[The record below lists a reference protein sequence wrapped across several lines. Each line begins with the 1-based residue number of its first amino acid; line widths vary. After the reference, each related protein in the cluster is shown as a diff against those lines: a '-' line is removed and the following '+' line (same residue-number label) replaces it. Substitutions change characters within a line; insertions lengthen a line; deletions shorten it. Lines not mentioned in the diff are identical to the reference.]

1 MKFTLSWLKQ
11 HLETNSDI
19 ETILKKLTNIGLE
32 VESSYNPSEALNGFI
47 AAKIISTKPH
57 PDADRLQLCLIDTGT
72 EEIEI
77 VCGAKNAK
85 EGLTT
90 IYAPVGST
98 IPSSGMKLKKA
109 KIRGIESSGMLC
121 SEKELNLGDD
131 SEGITELSDQISP
144 GTSIS
149 KALDINDTYVEIA
162 ITPNRPDCL
171 GIRGIAR
178 DLAAAGLGELIKE
191 KQIKISTSKENLPVF
206 IDAENN
212 FEGCTIFAGRLIK
225 NITNNQSPDWL
236 VKRLES
242 IGIKSINCLVD
253 ITNFINFDRGRPLH
267 VYDAN
272 KINNKIGARDAK
284 VGEKILALDGK
295 DYELKPGMCV
305 IADNEKVLG
314 IGGIMGGNE
323 SGSTIETN
331 DVFIESAY
339 FDPIKTALSG
349 RALNIISDSR
359 YRFERGVD
367 PEYVIEGLNLATQMI
382 LDLCG
387 GEAGEISLVDN
398 LKFQPKK
405 IKFDPKLV
413 NKLTGIEIPNDK
425 IVKILESLGFD
436 ISNSWNVV
444 VPSWRPDIYGEA
456 DLVEEI
462 VRIFGLDNIESEPL
476 LNLDQPTKPILT
488 KKQKQIK
495 MIKRSIASKGLM
507 ETISYSFINNKES
520 LNFGGGSS
528 SLKIVNPISD
538 ELSEMRPTPLASLV
552 SIADENF
559 KKGYTDI
566 GIFEV
571 GPGFLGVEQDEQIT
585 IASGLR
591 IGTHRSEGSG
601 KDWQGFQKVSVFDA
615 KEDVISVLELLNLN
629 LESHK
634 VERTAPDH
642 YHPGRSGQIVTG
654 GGDIL
659 ASFGE
664 LHPKIIKTKDF
675 KVAVAF
681 EIYIDS
687 INKQKIKSNLKI
699 APEISNLQPLKRDF
713 SFVVSSDTEAQKII
727 NAAKQSDQSFI
738 KDVKIFD
745 QFLGE
750 NEKSIAIEVIIQP
763 KEVTLTDEQIESI
776 SKKIIKSVEDKTKGK
791 LRS

>member
-98 IPSSGMKLKKA
+98 IPASGMKLKKA

-413 NKLTGIEIPNDK
+413 KKLTGIEIPNDK
-425 IVKILESLGFD
+425 IIKILESLGFD

-664 LHPKIIKTKDF
+664 LHPKIVKTKDF

-713 SFVVSSDTEAQKII
+713 SFVVSSDTEAQTII

>member
-98 IPSSGMKLKKA
+98 IPASGMKLKKA

-314 IGGIMGGNE
+314 IGGVMGGNE

-413 NKLTGIEIPNDK
+413 KKLTGIEIPNDK
-425 IVKILESLGFD
+425 IIKILESLGFD

-681 EIYIDS
+681 EIYIDA

>member
-98 IPSSGMKLKKA
+98 IPASGMKLKKA

-206 IDAENN
+206 IDTENN

-295 DYELKPGMCV
+295 DYELKPGICV

-520 LNFGGGSS
+520 INFGGGSS

-713 SFVVSSDTEAQKII
+713 SFVVSSDTEAQTII

>member
-72 EEIEI
+72 EKIEI

-98 IPSSGMKLKKA
+98 IPASGMKLKKA

-206 IDAENN
+206 IDTENN

-295 DYELKPGMCV
+295 DYELKPGICV

-713 SFVVSSDTEAQKII
+713 SFVVSSDTEAQTII

>member
-98 IPSSGMKLKKA
+98 IPASGMKLKKA

-131 SEGITELSDQISP
+131 SEGITELSGQISP

-178 DLAAAGLGELIKE
+178 DLAAAGLGKLIKE

-206 IDAENN
+206 IDTENN

-295 DYELKPGMCV
+295 DYELKPGICV

-520 LNFGGGSS
+520 INFGGGSS

-681 EIYIDS
+681 EIYIDA

-713 SFVVSSDTEAQKII
+713 SFVVSSDTEAQTII
-727 NAAKQSDQSFI
+727 NAAKQSDKSFI

>member
-98 IPSSGMKLKKA
+98 IPASGMKLKKA

-191 KQIKISTSKENLPVF
+191 KQIKISASKENLPVF
-206 IDAENN
+206 IDTENN

-225 NITNNQSPDWL
+225 NITNNKSPDWL

-242 IGIKSINCLVD
+242 IGVKSINCLVD

-413 NKLTGIEIPNDK
+413 KKLTGIEIPNDK

-681 EIYIDS
+681 EIYIDA

-713 SFVVSSDTEAQKII
+713 SFVVSSDTEAQTII
-727 NAAKQSDQSFI
+727 NTAKQSDKSFI

>member
-98 IPSSGMKLKKA
+98 IPASGMKLKKA

-206 IDAENN
+206 IDTENN

-339 FDPIKTALSG
+339 FDPVKTALSG

-413 NKLTGIEIPNDK
+413 KKLTGIEIPNDK
-425 IVKILESLGFD
+425 IIKILESLGFD

-476 LNLDQPTKPILT
+476 LNLNQPTKPILT

-520 LNFGGGSS
+520 INFGGGSS

-713 SFVVSSDTEAQKII
+713 SFVVSSDTEAQTII
-727 NAAKQSDQSFI
+727 NTAKQSDKSFI

>member
-98 IPSSGMKLKKA
+98 IPASGMKLKKA

-131 SEGITELSDQISP
+131 SEGITELSGQISP

-191 KQIKISTSKENLPVF
+191 KQIKISASKENLPVF
-206 IDAENN
+206 IDTENN

-225 NITNNQSPDWL
+225 NITNNKSPDWL

-242 IGIKSINCLVD
+242 IGVKSINCLVD

-413 NKLTGIEIPNDK
+413 KKLTGIEIPNDK
-425 IVKILESLGFD
+425 IIKILESLGFD

-681 EIYIDS
+681 EIYIDA

-713 SFVVSSDTEAQKII
+713 SFVVSSDTEAQTII
-727 NAAKQSDQSFI
+727 NTAKQSDKSFI

>member
-98 IPSSGMKLKKA
+98 IPASGMKLKKA

-413 NKLTGIEIPNDK
+413 KKLTGIEIPNDK
-425 IVKILESLGFD
+425 IIKILESLGFD

-664 LHPKIIKTKDF
+664 LHPKIVKTKDF

>member
-149 KALDINDTYVEIA
+149 KALDLNDTYVEIA

-191 KQIKISTSKENLPVF
+191 KQIKISASKENLPVF
-206 IDAENN
+206 IDTENN

-225 NITNNQSPDWL
+225 NITNNKSPDWL

-242 IGIKSINCLVD
+242 IGVKSINCLVD

-314 IGGIMGGNE
+314 IGGVMGGNE

-367 PEYVIEGLNLATQMI
+367 HEYVIEGLNLATQMI

-413 NKLTGIEIPNDK
+413 KKLTGIEIPNDK
-425 IVKILESLGFD
+425 IIKILESLGFD

-520 LNFGGGSS
+520 INFGGGSS

-681 EIYIDS
+681 EIYIDA

-699 APEISNLQPLKRDF
+699 APEISNLQPVKRDF
-713 SFVVSSDTEAQKII
+713 SFVVSSDTEAQTII
-727 NAAKQSDQSFI
+727 NTAKQSDKSFI

-763 KEVTLTDEQIESI
+763 KEVTLTDEKIESI

>member
-98 IPSSGMKLKKA
+98 IPASGMKLKKA

-131 SEGITELSDQISP
+131 SEGITELSGQISP

-713 SFVVSSDTEAQKII
+713 SFVVSSDTEAQTII

>member
-98 IPSSGMKLKKA
+98 IPASGMKLKKA

-131 SEGITELSDQISP
+131 SEGITELSGQISP

-191 KQIKISTSKENLPVF
+191 KQIKISASKENLPVF
-206 IDAENN
+206 IDTENN

-242 IGIKSINCLVD
+242 IGVKSINCLVD

-681 EIYIDS
+681 EIYIDA

-713 SFVVSSDTEAQKII
+713 SFVVSSDTEAQTII
-727 NAAKQSDQSFI
+727 NTAKQSDKSFI

>member
-131 SEGITELSDQISP
+131 SEGITELSGQISP

-413 NKLTGIEIPNDK
+413 KKLTGIEIPNDK
-425 IVKILESLGFD
+425 IIKILESLGFD

-713 SFVVSSDTEAQKII
+713 SFVVSSDTEAQTII
-727 NAAKQSDQSFI
+727 NTAKQSDKSFI

>member
-98 IPSSGMKLKKA
+98 IPASGMKLKKA

-131 SEGITELSDQISP
+131 SEGITELSGQISP

-225 NITNNQSPDWL
+225 NITNNKSPDWL

-242 IGIKSINCLVD
+242 IGVKSINCLVD

-713 SFVVSSDTEAQKII
+713 SFIVSSDTEAQTII
-727 NAAKQSDQSFI
+727 NTAKQSDKSFI

>member
-98 IPSSGMKLKKA
+98 IPASGMKLKKA

-131 SEGITELSDQISP
+131 SEGITELSGQISP

-436 ISNSWNVV
+436 ISSSWNVV

-591 IGTHRSEGSG
+591 IGTHRSESSG

-713 SFVVSSDTEAQKII
+713 SFVVSSDTEAQTII
-727 NAAKQSDQSFI
+727 NTAKQSDKSFI

>member
-98 IPSSGMKLKKA
+98 IPASGMKLKKA

-131 SEGITELSDQISP
+131 SEGITELSGQISP

-425 IVKILESLGFD
+425 IIKILESLGFD

-681 EIYIDS
+681 EIYIDA

-713 SFVVSSDTEAQKII
+713 SFVVSSDTEAQTII

>member
-98 IPSSGMKLKKA
+98 IPASGMKLKKA

-425 IVKILESLGFD
+425 IIKILESLGFD

-681 EIYIDS
+681 EIYIDA

-713 SFVVSSDTEAQKII
+713 SFVVSSDTEAQTII
-727 NAAKQSDQSFI
+727 NAAKQSDQRYMN
-738 KDVKIFD
+738 DVKIFD
-745 QFLGE
+745 QFVGE
-750 NEKSIAIEVIIQP
+750 NEKSIAIEVISEP
-763 KEVTLTDEQIESI
+763 KEATLTDEQIESI

>member
-98 IPSSGMKLKKA
+98 IPASGMKLKKA

-225 NITNNQSPDWL
+225 NITNNKSPDWL

-242 IGIKSINCLVD
+242 IGVKSINCLVD

-681 EIYIDS
+681 EIYIDA

-713 SFVVSSDTEAQKII
+713 SFIVSSDTEAQTII
-727 NAAKQSDQSFI
+727 NTAKQSDKSFI

>member
-225 NITNNQSPDWL
+225 NITNNKSPDWL

-242 IGIKSINCLVD
+242 IGVKSINCLVD

-681 EIYIDS
+681 EIYIDA

-713 SFVVSSDTEAQKII
+713 SFVVSSDTEAQTII
-727 NAAKQSDQSFI
+727 NTAKQSDKSFI

>member
-32 VESSYNPSEALNGFI
+32 VENSYNPSEALNGFI

-98 IPSSGMKLKKA
+98 IPASGMKLKKA

-149 KALDINDTYVEIA
+149 KALDLNDTYVEIA

-191 KQIKISTSKENLPVF
+191 KQIKISASKENLPVF

-242 IGIKSINCLVD
+242 IGVKSINCLVD

-413 NKLTGIEIPNDK
+413 KKLTGIEIPNDK

-476 LNLDQPTKPILT
+476 LNLNQPTKPILT

-520 LNFGGGSS
+520 INFGGGSS

-591 IGTHRSEGSG
+591 IGTHRSESSG

-615 KEDVISVLELLNLN
+615 KEDVISVLEILNLN

-713 SFVVSSDTEAQKII
+713 SFVVSSDTEAQTII
-727 NAAKQSDQSFI
+727 NTAKQSDKSFI

>member
-98 IPSSGMKLKKA
+98 IPASGMKLKKA

-131 SEGITELSDQISP
+131 SEGITELSGQISP

-664 LHPKIIKTKDF
+664 LHPKIVKTKDF

-713 SFVVSSDTEAQKII
+713 SFVVSSDTEAQTII
-727 NAAKQSDQSFI
+727 NTAKQSDKSFI

>member
-98 IPSSGMKLKKA
+98 IPASGMKLKKA

-131 SEGITELSDQISP
+131 SEGITELSGQISP

-272 KINNKIGARDAK
+272 KINNKIEARDAK

-295 DYELKPGMCV
+295 DYELKPGICV

-476 LNLDQPTKPILT
+476 LNLNQPTKPILT

-681 EIYIDS
+681 EIYIDA

-713 SFVVSSDTEAQKII
+713 SFIVSSDTEAQTII

>member
-131 SEGITELSDQISP
+131 SEGITELSGQISP

-413 NKLTGIEIPNDK
+413 KKLTGIEIPNDK
-425 IVKILESLGFD
+425 IIKILESLGFD

-681 EIYIDS
+681 EIYIDA

>member
-98 IPSSGMKLKKA
+98 IPASGMKLKKA

-206 IDAENN
+206 IDTENN

-225 NITNNQSPDWL
+225 NITNNKSPDWL

-242 IGIKSINCLVD
+242 IGVKSINCLVD

-295 DYELKPGMCV
+295 DYELKPGICV

-681 EIYIDS
+681 EIYIDA

-713 SFVVSSDTEAQKII
+713 SFVVSSDTEAQTII

>member
-131 SEGITELSDQISP
+131 SEGITELSGQISP

-225 NITNNQSPDWL
+225 NITNNKSPDWL

-242 IGIKSINCLVD
+242 IGVKSINCLVD

-314 IGGIMGGNE
+314 IGGVMGGNE

-398 LKFQPKK
+398 LEFQPKK

-681 EIYIDS
+681 EIYIDA

>member
-98 IPSSGMKLKKA
+98 IPASGMKLKKA

-121 SEKELNLGDD
+121 SEKELNLGGD
-131 SEGITELSDQISP
+131 SECITELSDQISP

-225 NITNNQSPDWL
+225 NITNNKSPDWL

-242 IGIKSINCLVD
+242 IGVKSINCLVD

-305 IADNEKVLG
+305 IADDEKVLG

-339 FDPIKTALSG
+339 FDTIKTALSG

-681 EIYIDS
+681 EIYIDA

-713 SFVVSSDTEAQKII
+713 SFVVSSDTEAQTII
-727 NAAKQSDQSFI
+727 NTAKQSDKSFI

>member
-98 IPSSGMKLKKA
+98 IPASGMKLKKA

-131 SEGITELSDQISP
+131 SEGITELSGQISP

-476 LNLDQPTKPILT
+476 LNLNQPTKPILT

-681 EIYIDS
+681 EIYIDA

-713 SFVVSSDTEAQKII
+713 SFVVSSDTEAQTII

>member
-191 KQIKISTSKENLPVF
+191 KQIKISASKENLPVF

-681 EIYIDS
+681 EIYIDA

>member
-98 IPSSGMKLKKA
+98 IPASGMKLKKA

-178 DLAAAGLGELIKE
+178 DLAASGLGELIKE

-206 IDAENN
+206 IDTENN

-295 DYELKPGMCV
+295 DYELKPGICV

-713 SFVVSSDTEAQKII
+713 SFVVSSDTEAQTII
-727 NAAKQSDQSFI
+727 NTAKQSDKSFI

>member
-98 IPSSGMKLKKA
+98 IPASGMKLKKA

-206 IDAENN
+206 IDTENN

-295 DYELKPGMCV
+295 DYELKPGICV

-520 LNFGGGSS
+520 INFGGGSS

-675 KVAVAF
+675 KIAVAF

-713 SFVVSSDTEAQKII
+713 SFVVSSDTEAQTII

>member
-121 SEKELNLGDD
+121 SEKELNLCDD
-131 SEGITELSDQISP
+131 SEGITELSGQISP

-191 KQIKISTSKENLPVF
+191 KQIKISASKENLPVF
-206 IDAENN
+206 IDTENN

-225 NITNNQSPDWL
+225 NITNNKSPDWL

-242 IGIKSINCLVD
+242 IGVKSINCLVD

-713 SFVVSSDTEAQKII
+713 SFVVSSDTEAQTII
-727 NAAKQSDQSFI
+727 NTAKQSDKGFI

-763 KEVTLTDEQIESI
+763 KEVTFTDEQIESI

>member
-98 IPSSGMKLKKA
+98 IPASGMKLKKA

-206 IDAENN
+206 IDTENN

-295 DYELKPGMCV
+295 DYELEPGICV

-675 KVAVAF
+675 KIAVAF

-713 SFVVSSDTEAQKII
+713 SFVVSSDTEAQTII

>member
-98 IPSSGMKLKKA
+98 IPASGMKLKKA

-507 ETISYSFINNKES
+507 ETISYSFVNNKES

-681 EIYIDS
+681 EIYIDA

-713 SFVVSSDTEAQKII
+713 SFVVSSDTEAQTII

>member
-1 MKFTLSWLKQ
+1 M
-11 HLETNSDI
+11 
-19 ETILKKLTNIGLE
+19 
-32 VESSYNPSEALNGFI
+32 
-47 AAKIISTKPH
+47 
-57 PDADRLQLCLIDTGT
+57 R
-72 EEIEI
+72 
-77 VCGAKNAK
+77 
-85 EGLTT
+85 
-90 IYAPVGST
+90 PVGST
-98 IPSSGMKLKKA
+98 IPASGMKLKKA

-191 KQIKISTSKENLPVF
+191 KQIKISASKENLPVF
-206 IDAENN
+206 IDTENN

-225 NITNNQSPDWL
+225 NITNNKSPDWL

-242 IGIKSINCLVD
+242 IGVKSINCLVD

-314 IGGIMGGNE
+314 IGGVMGGNE

-681 EIYIDS
+681 EIYIDA

>member
-98 IPSSGMKLKKA
+98 IPASGMKLKKA

-131 SEGITELSDQISP
+131 SEGITELSGQISP

-681 EIYIDS
+681 EIYIDA

-713 SFVVSSDTEAQKII
+713 SFVVSSDTEAQTII

>member
-131 SEGITELSDQISP
+131 SEGITELSGQISP

-413 NKLTGIEIPNDK
+413 KKLTGIEIPNDK
-425 IVKILESLGFD
+425 IIKILESLGFD

-664 LHPKIIKTKDF
+664 LHPKIVKTKDF

-713 SFVVSSDTEAQKII
+713 SFIVSSDTEAQTII
-727 NAAKQSDQSFI
+727 NTAKQSDKSFI

>member
-98 IPSSGMKLKKA
+98 IPASGMKLKKA

-131 SEGITELSDQISP
+131 SEGIAELSDQISP

-225 NITNNQSPDWL
+225 NITNNKSPDWL

-242 IGIKSINCLVD
+242 IGVKSINCLVD

-591 IGTHRSEGSG
+591 IGTHRSESSG

-713 SFVVSSDTEAQKII
+713 SFVVSSDTEAQTII
-727 NAAKQSDQSFI
+727 NTAKQSDKSFI